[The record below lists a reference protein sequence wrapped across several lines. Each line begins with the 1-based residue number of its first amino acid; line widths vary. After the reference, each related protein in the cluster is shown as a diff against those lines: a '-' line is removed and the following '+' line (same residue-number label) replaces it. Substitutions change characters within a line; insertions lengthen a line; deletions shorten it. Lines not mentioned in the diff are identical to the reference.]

1 MLFLKS
7 SIIIMRYDFK
17 SETSFSCVLG
27 YPGLALVGEL
37 DVDDTNLPWVLLLM
51 ILPLCPALWLSLM
64 LADLSL
70 IEACL
75 PCESVCQY
83 S

>member
-17 SETSFSCVLG
+17 SETSFSYVLG

-75 PCESVCQY
+75 SCESVCQY